1 MVSAARFQDSRSHY
15 ERLYRALLSRKGS
28 PWLVSM
34 MGAALADG
42 APTGMAT
49 ATSSRIR
56 GGQVPLRKAMI
67 FLSKKLCA

>member
-1 MVSAARFQDSRSHY
+1 
-15 ERLYRALLSRKGS
+15 
-28 PWLVSM
+28 M